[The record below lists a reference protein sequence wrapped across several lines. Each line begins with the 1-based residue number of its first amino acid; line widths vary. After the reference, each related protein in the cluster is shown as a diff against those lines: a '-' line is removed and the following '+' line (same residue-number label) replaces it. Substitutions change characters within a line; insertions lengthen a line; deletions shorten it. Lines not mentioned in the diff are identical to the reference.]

1 MRQELDE
8 CTVVVL
14 EPTRCLMA
22 ESTDSDTAMT
32 VLALL
37 SEDPSSWDE
46 AASVWPRYCSPAVC
60 EFASGVPFAEADR
73 ESAIAALSGAHAWLV
88 IDFDSGCIF
97 TGGKFQEVG
106 RDAAFAMVVD
116 ENGKQHCPMSVHLPP
131 WWELHENADV
141 SEICQSRQSP
151 FKRPHVNRDVL
162 YGEAFLA
169 DIAGRILK
177 AVNSPAWRQSSACH
191 EEPERYPFTIAVHR
205 DWLMTPREDL
215 DGRMPRELLHGAIEW
230 INRVTWGQRLR
241 FEDGGL
247 MVAAPDDWD
256 RFATAPMGSQEMC
269 IYFDLCRELINAG
282 WFWCEGDDGIHSEHA
297 SESAVSWLIAF
308 LKDVK
313 EDWLNSSFE
322 GGSTP
327 GFIIECDRRRV
338 PRGAGVAI
346 QGIHGV
352 ESERHIADCDCPICE
367 MMADGMF
374 GIGFT
379 SIDGHH
385 LELDDE
391 FAFSMH
397 ETREAWEAQQR
408 EYEEFSAE
416 MDRKQAERKQ
426 TEACDPFGTAWS
438 GVHHDGTIPGDRG
451 GYLKMAFMIGEI
463 VSDLQRLEAE
473 QEEIKTLN
481 DGFASYR
488 RSDGSFSSGEHL
500 IEILQIIS
508 ERYPEL
514 ISKAADMQSRID
526 EATRPVACDD
536 SDLGYPF

>member
-1 MRQELDE
+1 MRPELDE

-22 ESTDSDTAMT
+22 ESIDSDTAMT

-60 EFASGVPFAEADR
+60 EFASGVSFAETER
-73 ESAIAALSGAHAWLV
+73 ESAIEALSVAQAWLV
-88 IDFDSGCIF
+88 IDFDSGRLF
-97 TGGKFQEVG
+97 TGGGFHEVG

-116 ENGKQHCPMSVHLPP
+116 EEGKQHWPMSVHLPP
-131 WWELHENADV
+131 WWELHENAEV

-162 YGEAFLA
+162 YGQAFLA
-169 DIAGRILK
+169 DISGRILK

-191 EEPERYPFTIAVHR
+191 GESERYPFTMAVHR

-215 DGRMPRELLHGAIEW
+215 EGRMPRELLHGAIDW
-230 INRVTWGQRLR
+230 IDRVTWGQRLR
-241 FEDGGL
+241 FEDGRP

-256 RFATAPMGSQEMC
+256 RFATASMGRQEMC

-282 WFWCEGDDGIHSEHA
+282 WCWCEGDNGIHSEH
-297 SESAVSWLIAF
+297 SNESAVSWLIAF

-346 QGIHGV
+346 QGIQGV
-352 ESERHIADCDCPICE
+352 ESEQHIADCDCPICE

-374 GIGFT
+374 GVGFT

-416 MDRKQAERKQ
+416 MDRKQAEREQ
-426 TEACDPFGTAWS
+426 TATSDPFGTAWS
-438 GVHHDGTIPGDRG
+438 GLHHDGTIPGDRG
-451 GYLKMAFMIGEI
+451 GYLKIAFMIGEL
-463 VSDLQRLEAE
+463 VSDLQHLEAE

-481 DGFASYR
+481 EAFANYR
-488 RSDGSFSSGEHL
+488 RSEGSSSSGEHL
-500 IEILQIIS
+500 KEILQIIS

-526 EATRPVACDD
+526 EATRRVACDD

>member
-1 MRQELDE
+1 MRQEFDE

-14 EPTRCLMA
+14 EPARCLMA
-22 ESTDSDTAMT
+22 ESIDNDTAMT
-32 VLALL
+32 VLALI
-37 SEDPSSWDE
+37 SEDPSSWEE

-60 EFASGVPFAEADR
+60 ELASGVPFAETERD
-73 ESAIAALSGAHAWLV
+73 SAIEALSRAHAWLV
-88 IDFDSGCIF
+88 IDFDSGSLF
-97 TGGKFQEVG
+97 TGGGFQEVG

-116 ENGKQHCPMSVHLPP
+116 EEGKQHCPMSIHLPP

-141 SEICQSRQSP
+141 SEICPSRQSP
-151 FKRPHVNRDVL
+151 FKRPHVNRDIL

-169 DIAGRILK
+169 DIAGRIFET
-177 AVNSPAWRQSSACH
+177 VNSPEWRQSSASH
-191 EEPERYPFTIAVHR
+191 DEHKRYPFTIVVHR
-205 DWLMTPREDL
+205 DWLMTPRKDL

-230 INRVTWGQRLR
+230 SDRVTWGQRMR
-241 FEDGGL
+241 FEDGGP

-256 RFATAPMGSQEMC
+256 RFATAPMGRQEMC
-269 IYFDLCRELINAG
+269 IYFDLCRELIRAG
-282 WFWCEGDDGIHSEHA
+282 WFWCEGDDGKHGEHSGEK
-297 SESAVSWLIAF
+297 AVSRLIAF
-308 LKDVK
+308 LRDVK
-313 EDWLNSSFE
+313 EDWLSSPFE
-322 GGSTP
+322 GGSP
-327 GFIIECDRRRV
+327 PRFIVECDRRRV

-352 ESERHIADCDCPICE
+352 ESEQHVADCDCPICE

-416 MDRKQAERKQ
+416 MDRKQAEREQ
-426 TEACDPFGTAWS
+426 TAASDPFGTAWS
-438 GVHHDGTIPGDRG
+438 GLHHDETIPGDRG
-451 GYLKMAFMIGEI
+451 GYLKKAFMIGEI

-473 QEEIKTLN
+473 QEEIRTLN
-481 DGFASYR
+481 EAFANYR
-488 RSDGSFSSGEHL
+488 RSEGSFSSGGHL
-500 IEILQIIS
+500 KEVLQAIS

-536 SDLGYPF
+536 SDLGFPI

>member
-1 MRQELDE
+1 MRQEMDE
-8 CTVVVL
+8 CAVVVL
-14 EPTRCLMA
+14 EPTRCLVA
-22 ESTDSDTAMT
+22 ESTDSDTAVT
-32 VLALL
+32 VLALV
-37 SEDPSSWDE
+37 SEDPSSWEE
-46 AASVWPRYCSPAVC
+46 AASVWPRCCSPAVC
-60 EFASGVPFAEADR
+60 EFASGVPFVETER
-73 ESAIAALSGAHAWLV
+73 ESAIEALSGAHAWLV
-88 IDFDSGCIF
+88 IDFESGSLF
-97 TGGKFQEVG
+97 TGGGFQEVG

-116 ENGKQHCPMSVHLPP
+116 EDGKQHCPMSVHLPP

-141 SEICQSRQSP
+141 SEIFQPRQSP

-162 YGEAFLA
+162 YGAPFLA
-169 DIAGRILK
+169 DIAGRILET
-177 AVNSPAWRQSSACH
+177 VTNPEWQQSSASH
-191 EEPERYPFTIAVHR
+191 DEHRRYPFTIAIHR

-215 DGRMPRELLHGAIEW
+215 NGRIPRELLHGAIDW
-230 INRVTWGQRLR
+230 IDRVTWGQRLR
-241 FEDGGL
+241 FEDGRP

-256 RFATAPMGSQEMC
+256 RFATAPMGRQEMC

-282 WFWCEGDDGIHSEHA
+282 WCWCEGDNGIHSEH
-297 SESAVSWLIAF
+297 SNESAVSRLIAF

-338 PRGAGVAI
+338 PRGAGVEI
-346 QGIHGV
+346 QGIQGV
-352 ESERHIADCDCPICE
+352 ESEQHIADCDCPICE

-408 EYEEFSAE
+408 EYQEFSAGL
-416 MDRKQAERKQ
+416 DRKQAEQEQ
-426 TEACDPFGTAWS
+426 TEARDPFETAWS
-438 GVHHDGTIPGDRG
+438 GLHHDGAIPGDRG
-451 GYLKMAFMIGEI
+451 GYLKTAFMIGEI

-473 QEEIKTLN
+473 QEEIRMLN
-481 DGFASYR
+481 KAFANYR
-488 RSDGSFSSGEHL
+488 RSEGSSSSGEHL
-500 IEILQIIS
+500 KEILQTIS
-508 ERYPEL
+508 KLYPEL

-526 EATRPVACDD
+526 EAARPFARDD
-536 SDLGYPF
+536 RDLGYPF